1 MTTLNSSM
9 DCVFVVEPGGEK
21 IVERGDKNI
30 TELMREAEEITD
42 NIGKME
48 EILSDTE
55 EVIEATEDVIGAV
68 IELQKTLH
76 QLNWTHIVVIVLIVT
91 LVYGAKCISNF
102 IF

>member
-1 MTTLNSSM
+1 MTTLNTST
-9 DCVFVVEPGGEK
+9 DQVYVIERGGE
-21 IVERGDKNI
+21 NI

-42 NIGKME
+42 NIEKIE

-68 IELQKTLH
+68 ILQKTMH
-76 QLNWTHIVVIVLIVT
+76 QLNWTHIVVNLLLVT
-91 LVYGAKCISNF
+91 LVYGTKCISNF

>member
-1 MTTLNSSM
+1 
-9 DCVFVVEPGGEK
+9 
-21 IVERGDKNI
+21 
-30 TELMREAEEITD
+30 MREAEEITD

-48 EILSDTE
+48 EISDTE

-76 QLNWTHIVVIVLIVT
+76 QLNWTHIVVGNCASRVT